1 MLSEDE
7 KEAIKKVEEA
17 KNIINELKD
26 DIYKIGHFDEF
37 DNCIRLENAIE
48 TVLQELKNKTED
60 NLQLIN
66 LYKKTARKLKENGK
80 DELADYF
87 LAQIDAIPTF
97 SVGSSYDQWININ
110 ELEELYNQMKE
121 QTTYRQA
128 YFLFEKFMKEKTEP
142 KYPT

>member
-1 MLSEDE
+1 M
-7 KEAIKKVEEA
+7 KVEEA
-17 KNIINELKD
+17 ENIINELKD
-26 DIYKIGHFDEF
+26 DIYRIGHFDEF

-66 LYKKTARKLKENGK
+66 LYKKTAKKLRENGK

-97 SVGSSYDQWININ
+97 SVESSYD
-110 ELEELYNQMKE
+110 E
-121 QTTYRQA
+121 
-128 YFLFEKFMKEKTEP
+128 
-142 KYPT
+142 